1 MFRGYFTRHAF
12 HEQHDEEGLYGNKCA
27 CLLHV
32 VLWRPTCQV
41 DGVLMILNYFHRL
54 VQHSCFSPEVIAL
67 GLCTIEPKIAPV
79 EDHTYVLDER
89 DVARSRPC
97 VSRLKSN
104 TLATARVLSRH
115 RSSKLSSTLA
125 IQIPIDFVAPFS
137 S

>member
-1 MFRGYFTRHAF
+1 
-12 HEQHDEEGLYGNKCA
+12 
-27 CLLHV
+27 
-32 VLWRPTCQV
+32 
-41 DGVLMILNYFHRL
+41 MILDYFHRL

-104 TLATARVLSRH
+104 TLATARVFI
-115 RSSKLSSTLA
+115 TT
-125 IQIPIDFVAPFS
+125 PIEQAELYVGNPTSYRLCHAFLVITTAEAETSCVSALFLPLFTES
-137 S
+137 QASFWGRVERR